1 MTRQMNLMMPLMF
14 GLFALQFASG
24 LSIYFIVSNL
34 VGIAQY
40 KLIGGPRK
48 STAVIENKPAGK
60 ASSSKVE
67 SNKALPAKSG
77 KK

>member
-1 MTRQMNLMMPLMF
+1 
-14 GLFALQFASG
+14 LFALQFASG

-40 KLIGGPRK
+40 KLIGSPATPEAGQVK
-48 STAVIENKPAGK
+48 GDAKPAVRS
-60 ASSSKVE
+60 ASGRPQ
-67 SNKALPAKSG
+67 LPAKSTATKANR